1 MEYETVIGLEVHV
14 ELKTESKVF
23 CHSTTGFGGDPNSH
37 VCPVCLGL
45 PGVLPVVNRQ
55 VVEWAILL
63 GLAINCRI
71 ASFSK
76 FDRKNYYYPDMPKN
90 YQISQYDLPI
100 CLGGH
105 LDIEADG
112 VKKRIGI
119 TRLHMEEDTGKLVHQ
134 GTITTTPY
142 SLVDYNRAGIPLL
155 EIVSE
160 PDMSSPLEARAY
172 AEKLRQIIVYTGVSD
187 GKMEEGSLR
196 CDANV
201 SVRPRGSTRLGTKAE
216 IKNMNSFRALQ
227 RALTYEVERQIGV
240 LEEGG
245 RVVQETR
252 TWDEGKGVTLSLRS
266 KEQAHDYRYFP
277 DPDLVPLVIDP
288 AWVEEIRACLPE
300 LPEARSARYVEKLGL
315 SAYDAGVLTAEKS
328 LADYFEACLA
338 LYPEAKAVANWVM
351 GDLARLLNAAGQSV
365 DQGRVTP
372 ERLVGLLQLI
382 DRGEISGKMAKDVLE
397 AMFATGADAVRVV
410 REKGLSQISDEGA
423 ILEVIRR
430 VLTENANVVAD
441 FRAGKDRALGFLVG
455 QVMKKTRGQAN
466 PDAVNRL
473 LRETLQEQG

>member
-1 MEYETVIGLEVHV
+1 MNRRLATGAARRKGYRGMEYETVIGLEVHV

-328 LADYFEACLA
+328 LADYF
-338 LYPEAKAVANWVM
+338 
-351 GDLARLLNAAGQSV
+351 
-365 DQGRVTP
+365 
-372 ERLVGLLQLI
+372 
-382 DRGEISGKMAKDVLE
+382 
-397 AMFATGADAVRVV
+397 
-410 REKGLSQISDEGA
+410 
-423 ILEVIRR
+423 
-430 VLTENANVVAD
+430 
-441 FRAGKDRALGFLVG
+441 
-455 QVMKKTRGQAN
+455 
-466 PDAVNRL
+466 
-473 LRETLQEQG
+473 